1 MTSVLEGL
9 ISKAL
14 FKGMDGPLAYDVDL
28 IQVTAIPDGSGGY
41 TTTEVTVDGRGFEG
55 AYTDFHRAEGKIPV
69 GDRQIFI
76 FQQSMLDSSDNPVE
90 PAKHDKVSYRGIEST
105 IINVGKDP
113 ANALWD
119 LQTRP
124 L

>member
-1 MTSVLEGL
+1 VPSFLEGSFAKTLNSAFASVSYEVNL
-9 ISKAL
+9 IR
-14 FKGMDGPLAYDVDL
+14 
-28 IQVTAIPDGSGGY
+28 VTAVEDGSGGF
-41 TTTEVTVDGRGFEG
+41 TTTEATVEGNGFE
-55 AYTDFHRAEGKIPV
+55 AEYTDFHRASGKIPV
-69 GDRQIFI
+69 GDRRVYI
-76 FQQSMLDSSDNPVE
+76 FQQSMLDSAAATID
-90 PAKHDKVSYRGIEST
+90 PAKHDKVSYRGITST